1 MLFMDT
7 GLKMDSG
14 LFMDAP
20 DLPVIIKATHMRD
33 FHIWF
38 TNPFDDPHISMAG
51 LLAFSSDHF
60 QRLTANPLPGL
71 AARANATQTALGGV
85 SAAFTDDECTL
96 GLRKAR
102 KQAKK
107 NYRTWLIP
115 RVGAVAL
122 QVQAKFGEGG
132 AEFVECFP
140 HGRTVFTTCTDDE
153 VANNLDVLIAGV
165 TAHTPPLDAQVLT
178 DATAI
183 KTGWSAV
190 YTPSESATGAKTTT
204 IAAKNTARAAL
215 QLELFK
221 NLLAL
226 AQLFPRQPEQLDLY
240 MQQSLLEPHTQS
252 PGTTTTAPS
261 PTPPGP

>member
-1 MLFMDT
+1 MLYMDT

-14 LFMDAP
+14 LFMDEP
-20 DLPVIIKATHMRD
+20 DLPVKIKPTHMRD

-38 TNPFDDPHISMAG
+38 INPFDDPHISMAG
-51 LLAFSSDHF
+51 LLAFTSDHY
-60 QRLTANPLPGL
+60 QRVIANPLPGL

-85 SAAFTDDECTL
+85 SAAFTDDGSTL

-107 NYRTWLIP
+107 DYRSALIP

-122 QVQAKFGEGG
+122 QVQAKFGEGA

-140 HGRTVFTTCTDDE
+140 HGRSVFSSCTDDE
-153 VANNLDVLIAGV
+153 VVNNLDILIAGV

-190 YTPSESATGAKTTT
+190 YTPSETSTGAKTTT
-204 IAAKNTARAAL
+204 VAAKNTARAAL

-221 NLLAL
+221 TLLAL
-226 AQLFPRQPEQLDLY
+226 AQIFPRQPEQLDLY
-240 MQQSLLEPHTQS
+240 MQQSLLHPHTQS
-252 PGTTTTAPS
+252 ATPPAPP
-261 PTPPGP
+261 PTPPPTDP

>member
-1 MLFMDT
+1 MAFF
-7 GLKMDSG
+7 DSG
-14 LFMDAP
+14 ATYDSGIRYDEIAMA
-20 DLPVIIKATHMRD
+20 VIIKATHMRD

-71 AARANATQTALGGV
+71 AARANATQTALGNV
-85 SAAFTDDECTL
+85 SAAFTDDETTL

-102 KQAKK
+102 KQAK
-107 NYRTWLIP
+107 NDYRTALIP

-140 HGRTVFTTCTDDE
+140 HGRTIFTTCTDDE
-153 VANNLDVLIAGV
+153 VVNNLDILIAGV

-190 YTPSESATGAKTTT
+190 YTPSESAGGAKTTT
-204 IAAKNTARAAL
+204 IAAKKTARAAL

-221 NLLAL
+221 NLLTL

-240 MQQSLLEPHTQS
+240 MQQSLLQPHTQS
-252 PGTTTTAPS
+252 ASTTPTS
-261 PTPPGP
+261 PTTPTTEP